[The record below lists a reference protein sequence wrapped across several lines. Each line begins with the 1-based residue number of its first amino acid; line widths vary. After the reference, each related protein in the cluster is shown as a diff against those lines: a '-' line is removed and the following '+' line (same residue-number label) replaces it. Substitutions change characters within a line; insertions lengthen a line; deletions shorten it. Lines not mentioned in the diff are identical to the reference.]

1 MKAFVSACVAMIVI
15 AVAAWAVLEYGV
27 DGSSQAANT
36 ADRGTVRL
44 N

>member
-15 AVAAWAVLEYGV
+15 ALIAWAALEYAV
-27 DGSSQAANT
+27 DGSSQTANT
-36 ADRGTVRL
+36 ADRGSVRL